1 MQLVDKIVTPPK
13 EAIMKFKERKT
24 ATIKQEVK
32 LDEIYFLF
40 VFYVVYF

>member
-1 MQLVDKIVTPPK
+1 MQLIDKIVAAK
-13 EAIMKFKERKT
+13 KQGIMKFKKRKK